1 MKKVGL
7 YVLAF
12 LIWVPAFAQKT
23 EDLFEQLT
31 NKYSDKDGFS
41 ASMISKDMFDLYLKK
56 KNVDSESSV
65 YESIKTLDRI
75 LVISQGNFNAGF
87 ITGVSISSQK
97 PDNEKEE
104 QKNELVEEFLDHYK
118 TGGYTLL
125 KTEKRMGEEVR
136 VYLKKYQDKI
146 ESLAV
151 LSNSNANTSLV
162 ELQGD
167 INLTAV
173 ADLSKAFN
181 LRGLENLNKIN
192 NSGSSYYLG
201 TTITGSALSQERL
214 QEIFDRQRELA
225 ADKQQILTD
234 EQRAKFEEQ
243 MSIAS
248 NKQSEL
254 AEKARELSEKYRREP
269 IFLNYP
275 GDSTTYY
282 VDGEKV
288 EPGEIREL
296 LEKGVKSIDF
306 DKPDKE
312 NGKTVIR
319 IKTK

>member
-1 MKKVGL
+1 MKKIGL
-7 YVLAF
+7 YVLVF
-12 LIWVPAFAQKT
+12 LICLPAFAQKT
-23 EDLFEQLT
+23 ENFFEQLT
-31 NKYSDKDGFS
+31 DKYSDKDGFS
-41 ASMISKDMFDLYLKK
+41 ASMITKDMFDLYLKK
-56 KNVDSESSV
+56 KNVDSESAV
-65 YESIKTLDRI
+65 FEAIKNLDKI
-75 LVISQGNFNAGF
+75 MVVSLGNLNVGF
-87 ITGVSISSQK
+87 ITGTGIISEK
-97 PDNEKEE
+97 PEKEKEE
-104 QKNELVEEFLDHYK
+104 QKNELLETILDHYK

-125 KTEKRMGEEVR
+125 KTEKRMGEEVKVFLR
-136 VYLKKYQDKI
+136 KNQEKI

-192 NSGSSYYLG
+192 NSSGSYYLG
-201 TTITGSALSQERL
+201 TTITGYALPQERL
-214 QEIFDRQRELA
+214 QEMADRQLEFA
-225 ADKQQILTD
+225 EKQQKLTE

-243 MSIAS
+243 TRITME
-248 NKQSEL
+248 KQLEM

-282 VDGEKV
+282 VDGKKV
-288 EPGEIREL
+288 EASEIKGL
-296 LEKGVKSIDF
+296 LEKGVKSIDI
-306 DKPDKE
+306 DKPDKKNE
-312 NGKTVIR
+312 KTVIR